1 MAKKIDRLEDL
12 ELKNTIQSH
21 IQNSLGFLGGTLSAE
36 REKSLEYYQGDKLG
50 NEIDGRSQVVS
61 TDVADTIESLLPNLL
76 RVFTASDK
84 VVVCEPVKADDA
96 PLADQATAYLNH
108 VFYKENDGFQLLYNF
123 FKDALLEK
131 NGILKI
137 YYDKIQKVEYET
149 YQNLTQ
155 AEKDALN
162 DTQDE
167 IEVVEETI
175 TVDEKAKENFEKQI
189 ESLQQQGLNT
199 EEVQTPNFNLYNC
212 KIKRTNTKGSIKV
225 QSVPPE
231 EFLIDR
237 MAVKLED
244 ANFVS
249 HRVQM
254 TRSELISMGY
264 DKEDVESL
272 PTSDAST
279 LNTERLARYQNIE
292 DFPFNTSDNISTQL
306 VTVYENY
313 VRYDADGDGI
323 AELRKIL
330 SVGESSE
337 FVLENMPCDSIP
349 FVSVTPIPMP
359 HRFYGRSV
367 SELVEDIQLMK
378 STVMRQLLDNMY
390 LTNNNRVAVMDG
402 MVNMDDLLN
411 IKTWWCSKN

>member
-76 RVFTASDK
+76 RVFTSSDK
-84 VVVCEPVKADDA
+84 VVSCEPVKADDA

-175 TVDEKAKENFEKQI
+175 TVDEKAKQNFEKQI
-189 ESLQQQGLNT
+189 ESL
-199 EEVQTPNFNLYNC
+199 PR
-212 KIKRTNTKGSIKV
+212 KKKKV
-225 QSVPPE
+225 CTSKPSVRA
-231 EFLIDR
+231 L
-237 MAVKLED
+237 
-244 ANFVS
+244 
-249 HRVQM
+249 
-254 TRSELISMGY
+254 
-264 DKEDVESL
+264 
-272 PTSDAST
+272 
-279 LNTERLARYQNIE
+279 
-292 DFPFNTSDNISTQL
+292 
-306 VTVYENY
+306 
-313 VRYDADGDGI
+313 
-323 AELRKIL
+323 
-330 SVGESSE
+330 
-337 FVLENMPCDSIP
+337 
-349 FVSVTPIPMP
+349 
-359 HRFYGRSV
+359 
-367 SELVEDIQLMK
+367 
-378 STVMRQLLDNMY
+378 
-390 LTNNNRVAVMDG
+390 
-402 MVNMDDLLN
+402 
-411 IKTWWCSKN
+411 